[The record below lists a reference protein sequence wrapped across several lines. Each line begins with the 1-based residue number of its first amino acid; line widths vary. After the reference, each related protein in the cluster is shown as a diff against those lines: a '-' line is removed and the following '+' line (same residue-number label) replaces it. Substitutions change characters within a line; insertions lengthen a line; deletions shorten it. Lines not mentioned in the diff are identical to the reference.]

1 MEAADIGNHNSWW
14 ESRNHKDAM
23 ARYSLIIE
31 SIVSMS
37 NDQINKKEEGL
48 DEHWTNAL
56 ILYHQKWGV
65 SGILP

>member
-1 MEAADIGNHNSWW
+1 
-14 ESRNHKDAM
+14 M

-56 ILYHQKWGV
+56 ILYHQKWDV
-65 SGILP
+65 SGILPSMSTLIEKLRKKD